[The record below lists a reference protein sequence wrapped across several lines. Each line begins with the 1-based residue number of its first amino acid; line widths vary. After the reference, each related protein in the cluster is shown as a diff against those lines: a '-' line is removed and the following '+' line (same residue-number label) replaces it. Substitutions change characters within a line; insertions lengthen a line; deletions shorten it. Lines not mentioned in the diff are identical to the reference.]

1 MKTSAKKDIFKLV
14 RFGIA
19 ALQGIISLIFLYFLS
34 ELNMI
39 PMKHFLIIAGVLIGL
54 FIVNVVSQIKKV
66 PGIIM
71 MVIGIIISIILG
83 IVCVDIVKTTNVLK
97 KISGAKHQIDSM
109 SVYVLKDDPATT
121 IGDTSGYVYGILAD
135 KGREATDKVLDKI
148 DGMVEGEI
156 QTKEFDDFFTLIDEL
171 YAGTIKAV
179 VLNEAYIDIIV
190 EAEGYEDLR
199 EKVKAL
205 YMTEVKTEV
214 EWYEEDENTNLNE
227 DVFTLYISGIDTY
240 GSVAKTSRSDVNI
253 IAVVNTKTKQ
263 ILLVST
269 PRDYYVPL
277 SISNGAKD
285 KLTHAGIYGINCSKD
300 TLGMIYDLDLQYYFR
315 LNFDGFIRIIDELG
329 GVTVNS
335 KYEFTTKNN
344 TTHINVGANRLNG
357 EQALG
362 FARERYALA
371 EGDRQRGRNQMEVIR
386 AVINEMSSSK
396 LLYNYADVM
405 DALSDCFQT
414 SMPQSMINDL
424 VKMQIND
431 MAKWN
436 VVSISVDGKGTR
448 ATTYSM
454 PRSNLYVMEPDQS
467 TIDRAKE
474 MIQKVINGETIS
486 Q

>member
-34 ELNMI
+34 ELNML

-54 FIVNVVSQIKKV
+54 CIVNVICQIKKV

-135 KGREATDKVLDKI
+135 KGRDATDKVLDKI

-156 QTKEFDDFFTLIDEL
+156 QTKEFDDFFTMIDEL
-171 YAGTIKAV
+171 YAGTIKTV

-214 EWYEEDENTNLNE
+214 EWYEEDENANLNE

-240 GSVAKTSRSDVNI
+240 GSVAKTSRSDEI
-253 IAVVNTKTKQ
+253 
-263 ILLVST
+263 
-269 PRDYYVPL
+269 
-277 SISNGAKD
+277 
-285 KLTHAGIYGINCSKD
+285 
-300 TLGMIYDLDLQYYFR
+300 
-315 LNFDGFIRIIDELG
+315 
-329 GVTVNS
+329 
-335 KYEFTTKNN
+335 
-344 TTHINVGANRLNG
+344 
-357 EQALG
+357 
-362 FARERYALA
+362 
-371 EGDRQRGRNQMEVIR
+371 GRAHV
-386 AVINEMSSSK
+386 
-396 LLYNYADVM
+396 
-405 DALSDCFQT
+405 
-414 SMPQSMINDL
+414 
-424 VKMQIND
+424 
-431 MAKWN
+431 
-436 VVSISVDGKGTR
+436 
-448 ATTYSM
+448 
-454 PRSNLYVMEPDQS
+454 
-467 TIDRAKE
+467 
-474 MIQKVINGETIS
+474 
-486 Q
+486 